1 MHPNDDDRTQFMPRP
16 GGRAPEPARAEPAPL
31 SMPAAP
37 ILTGKSQ
44 GLNPLESAAG
54 PLLALL
60 TRLRNTIAHP
70 APASLRAQLLAYL
83 RQFEERAEAAGV
95 ARNEVLLARYALCTA
110 LDEAVLST
118 PWGSASDWGKQSL
131 FCLLYTSPSPRD

>member
-44 GLNPLESAAG
+44 GLNP
-54 PLLALL
+54 
-60 TRLRNTIAHP
+60 
-70 APASLRAQLLAYL
+70 
-83 RQFEERAEAAGV
+83 
-95 ARNEVLLARYALCTA
+95 
-110 LDEAVLST
+110 
-118 PWGSASDWGKQSL
+118 
-131 FCLLYTSPSPRD
+131 